1 VNTLDNNFE
10 TKMFFIKV
18 YMEEYVMK
26 KIIVLILTLSLV
38 FGMIGCTSGDEN
50 SGTVAQD
57 SDSEQ
62 FDENFQ
68 KMVEWEKEYK
78 IEHPDATD
86 EEISQAFNEAM
97 DGLDKWVKDYK
108 AKNPDATD
116 EEVNQ
121 AFEDA
126 WK

>member
-1 VNTLDNNFE
+1 MRKYYSFKLY
-10 TKMFFIKV
+10 K
-18 YMEEYVMK
+18 EEYEVK
-26 KIIVLILTLSLV
+26 KTLVLILAFLLV
-38 FGMIGCTSGDEN
+38 FGMIGCSVGDDN
-50 SGTVAQD
+50 SGTGTQD

-86 EEISQAFNEAM
+86 EEISQAFDEGMA
-97 DGLDKWVKDYK
+97 GLDRWVKEYK
-108 AKNPDATD
+108 AEHPDATD

-121 AFEDA
+121 AFKDA
-126 WK
+126 WE